1 MPDHVSHAPLTWSK
15 PVSTLEPPQV
25 AASPGAVTMVLTQL
39 VMVAVMT
46 MTPVHMHA
54 HGHDLHATG
63 LVIAV
68 HIGAMYLPSPI
79 TGILVD
85 RLGRVPVAI
94 AAGLTLLASGIVAA
108 AAPEDSVV
116 LLTLALAL
124 LGLGWNLGLVAG
136 TAMIT
141 DNAPVHTRAKTQGT
155 IDVSV
160 ALAGAGLASGM
171 IMNATSYATLSIIGG
186 LLALAVIPF
195 VVASSRQPR

>member
-1 MPDHVSHAPLTWSK
+1 
-15 PVSTLEPPQV
+15 
-25 AASPGAVTMVLTQL
+25 
-39 VMVAVMT
+39 MT
-46 MTPVHMHA
+46 MTPVHMQA

-85 RLGRVPVAI
+85 RIGRIPVAI
-94 AAGLTLLASGIVAA
+94 AAGGTLLAAGTVAA
-108 AAPEDSVV
+108 TSPEDSVV

-141 DNAPVHTRAKTQGT
+141 DNVAADTRAKTQGVV
-155 IDVSV
+155 DVCV
-160 ALAGAGLASGM
+160 ALAGAGGGIASGM
-171 IMNATSYATLSIIGG
+171 VMAATSYAALSIIGG
-186 LLALAVIPF
+186 VLALAVIPF
-195 VVASSRQPR
+195 VAFGARPKAGTAA